1 MAFPLY
7 DLPIELRKIVLC
19 HALDDFAT
27 APVPEHPKSSM
38 VIRART
44 RFPTEVS
51 RRNPLPLPNLAYTGH
66 AQLRAECILLM
77 LRYYTIW
84 VLDGEPILL
93 LTKWLSKIDFKA
105 IDTGTGSGLDA
116 VHSLLIT
123 HNDQLAW
130 LDPIT
135 HTVGALARGCPQL
148 SSLCLEIRMDGD
160 SLWPGISRQEI
171 NMRWIWSSNKLG
183 HIKDIHGLQYLRL
196 ILKDAFEGEYDL
208 AMHALAASLVS
219 WFARNGKTVQVE
231 LDLRS
236 PWQ

>member
-1 MAFPLY
+1 MAFPFY
-7 DLPIELRKIVLC
+7 DLSFELPKIVLC
-19 HALDDFAT
+19 HALDGFAT

-38 VIRART
+38 VIKART
-44 RFPTEVS
+44 RFPTEES
-51 RRNPLPLPNLAYTGH
+51 RNDPLSLPNLAHTGH

-84 VLDGEPILL
+84 VIDGEPILL
-93 LTKWLSKIDFKA
+93 VTKWLSKIDFKA
-105 IDTGTGSGLDA
+105 IDTGIGSGLDA
-116 VHSLLIT
+116 VHSLLVT
-123 HNDQLAW
+123 HNDRLGW

-135 HTVGALARGCPQL
+135 HTLGALARRCPRL
-148 SSLCLEIRMDGD
+148 SSLCLEIRMDGS

-171 NMRWIWSSNKLG
+171 NMGWIWSSNKLG
-183 HIKDIHGLQYLRL
+183 HIEDIHGLQYLRL

-219 WFARNGKTVQVE
+219 SFARRGKTIQVE
-231 LDLRS
+231 LDLRA